1 MREVEVPP
9 STDLMASLGAVGY
22 EFRTALADIV
32 DNSITAGARNVR
44 ISFEGGKSPYIAV
57 TDDGRGMGREALRVA
72 MQLAGTG
79 PGSRRAETDLGR
91 FGLGLKTASFSQCR
105 CLSVC
110 TRGPDG
116 LIGAQWDQA
125 RIARTQR
132 WALATFVE
140 EEVAEQLHHGLE
152 VPSPSGTTVV
162 WTDLEPIRMTWGEG
176 EKGLDL
182 AMDGAV
188 DWLSL
193 VFHRFLNGDH
203 VERINIRVNGNPVV
217 GKDPFLRGHRATS
230 VQSVQT
236 FSTASGP
243 VRVTPVTLPH
253 QDKLGRAERER
264 LGLRGERLIDT
275 QGFYVYRA
283 NRLLRRGKWFH
294 QQRATD
300 RTKLTRVAVD
310 VGNDMDA
317 AWSLDIKKSVAEP
330 PRALLE
336 QLKVFMDRMGSP
348 SRRTQTFRGR
358 KADVPGRV
366 WQYVA
371 DRDGAFRYEINRDH
385 PVLRALLDEADPLLR
400 REVENM
406 VGIIERTFPIHDA
419 ALHINGDEKVDSS
432 MPDGEVLLELVMS
445 LQRRLRAIG
454 VSDEQMATTLQ
465 TFEPLDQL
473 DPESIRVLLE
483 REEMDER

>member
-1 MREVEVPP
+1 MHEVEVPP
-9 STDLMASLGAVGY
+9 STDLRASLGAVGY
-22 EFRTALADIV
+22 ELRTALADIV
-32 DNSITAGARNVR
+32 DNSITAGARNVQIR
-44 ISFEGGKSPYIAV
+44 FDGGESPYIAV

-79 PGSRRAETDLGR
+79 PGARRSETDLGR

-132 WALATFVE
+132 WSLVTFAD
-140 EEVAEQLHHGLE
+140 EEVDEQLQHGLG
-152 VPSPSGTTVV
+152 VPAPRGTTVV

-176 EKGLDL
+176 ERALNL
-182 AMDGAV
+182 AMDGAI

-203 VERINIRVNGNPVV
+203 VERINISVNGAPVL

-264 LGLRGERLIDT
+264 LGLRGEHLIDT

-283 NRLLRRGKWFH
+283 NRLLHRGKWFG
-294 QQRATD
+294 QQRAAD

-317 AWSLDIKKSVAEP
+317 AWSLDIKKSVARP

-336 QLKVFMDRMGSP
+336 QLKVFMDRMGAP

-358 KADVPGRV
+358 KADAPGRV

-371 DRDGAFRYEINRDH
+371 DRDGAFRYDINRDH
-385 PVLRALLDEADPLLR
+385 PALRALLDDVDPGLR
-400 REVENM
+400 REVENV

-419 ALHINGDEKVDSS
+419 ALHVNGDEKVSPS
-432 MPDGEVLLELVMS
+432 TPNDGELLELVMS
-445 LQRRLRAIG
+445 LRRKLRSIG
-454 VSDEQMATTLQ
+454 VSDESMATTLQ

-473 DPESIRVLLE
+473 DLESIKVLLE
-483 REEMDER
+483 REEMDA